1 VQKEP
6 DNQSYL
12 DSLGWVLYK
21 RSRFAEARTALESA
35 IGNASLPDPIV
46 LDHLGD
52 ALYRLDKRPEA
63 MAQWKRSQDRLGRG
77 GSGEDDR
84 DELKQLRLQLQK
96 KLKQAESGQPVS
108 VAPVADEAAKQAK
121 N

>member
-21 RSRFAEARTALESA
+21 RGRFAEARSALESA

-52 ALYRLDKRPEA
+52 ALYRLEKRPEA
-63 MAQWKRSQDRLGRG
+63 TAQWKRSQDRLGK
-77 GSGEDDR
+77 SGAGDDR
-84 DELKQLRLQLQK
+84 DEIKQLRLQLQQK
-96 KLKQAESGQPVS
+96 IKQAESGQPVS
-108 VAPVADEAAKQAK
+108 VSPVADEAAKQAK